1 MSRACITVKGP
12 AKAKAKAPAQTLTT
26 LRSKLRAGLF
36 RAIGKMAYAPTP
48 PIALVPAHFD
58 LVPPALGTKF
68 RSKS

>member
-1 MSRACITVKGP
+1 MSRPCITVKGP
-12 AKAKAKAPAQTLTT
+12 AKAKTKAKARTSNT

-58 LVPPALGTKF
+58 LVPPALGTF
-68 RSKS
+68 SRSKS